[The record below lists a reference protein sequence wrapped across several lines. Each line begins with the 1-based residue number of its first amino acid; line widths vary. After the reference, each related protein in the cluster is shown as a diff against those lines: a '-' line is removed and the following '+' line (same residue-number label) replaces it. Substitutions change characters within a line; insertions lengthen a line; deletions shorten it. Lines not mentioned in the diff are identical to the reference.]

1 MEYYAH
7 ISDDGLRRQTVTEH
21 CRATAHYAAEC
32 LSGMDLSKAAYL
44 AGLLHDAENF
54 RCRFRHILKALRGKK
69 RFGAPA
75 VVSGNSGRSAGYG
88 GISDRAA

>member
-44 AGLLHDAENF
+44 AGLLHDAGKFSSLFQAYLESAA
-54 RCRFRHILKALRGKK
+54 REEPVRRG
-69 RFGAPA
+69 
-75 VVSGNSGRSAGYG
+75 SGNYS
-88 GISDRAA
+88 